1 MQNRYTA
8 DLGDFG
14 KYGLLKA
21 LCQSYIEDEEP
32 NLRLGV
38 VWYLVPHSQIILF
51 PVAINPAMKHFQS
64 VLSTL

>member
-21 LCQSYIEDEEP
+21 LCQSKDEER

-38 VWYLVPHSQIILF
+38 VW
-51 PVAINPAMKHFQS
+51 
-64 VLSTL
+64 

>member
-21 LCQSYIEDEEP
+21 LCQSHGEDEER

-38 VWYLVPHSQIILF
+38 VWYLLPHRQVILF
-51 PVAINPAMKHFQS
+51 SAAINLMKRFES
-64 VLSTL
+64 VHSTS